1 MFSDYEF
8 EKDELIK
15 DWHESIM
22 ILKLELS
29 HLRKEILKLDLLKTK
44 IQKHQIKGRIR
55 LEEHK
60 EKLEAEK

>member
-1 MFSDYEF
+1 
-8 EKDELIK
+8 
-15 DWHESIM
+15 M

-44 IQKHQIKGRIR
+44 IQKHQIKGEIR
-55 LEEHK
+55 LEEQK